1 VTLAE
6 PGCVRGPE
14 AAPGEHRL
22 FFQGDGRLEGMLGW
36 PERDDIGEAGDSGAT
51 AGSALGAT
59 VNGGVVICHPYPPN
73 GANMDLPV
81 VHGMAKCCRQRQF
94 VSLRFNFRSVGA
106 SEGSFSG
113 TEEDRDVA
121 AAVSHVSAELRPVG
135 GPEVRLPLGLAGW
148 SFGSVM
154 AARAAAGLPE
164 VKALALI
171 GFVPNWEH
179 LPADTYERL
188 AGYHGPVLAVCA
200 ENDHHGTPDEVEK
213 VLAGLGLRPH
223 IQVVPGADHYLM
235 GRHREVAELVAD
247 FFAEAL
253 VV

>member
-1 VTLAE
+1 
-6 PGCVRGPE
+6 
-14 AAPGEHRL
+14 L

-36 PERDDIGEAGDSGAT
+36 PDREDAGVAGA
-51 AGSALGAT
+51 ALGVA
-59 VNGGVVICHPYPPN
+59 VKGGVVVCHPYPPN

-81 VHGMAKCCRQRQF
+81 VHRIAKVCRQRQF
-94 VSLRFNFRSVGA
+94 ASLRFNFRSVGA
-106 SEGSFSG
+106 SDGSFSG

-121 AAVSHVSAELRPVG
+121 AAVECLSAELRRVR
-135 GPEVRLPLGLAGW
+135 GPEARLPMGLAGW

-164 VKALALI
+164 VKALALV

-188 AGYHGPVLAVCA
+188 AGYCGPVLAVCA

-213 VLAGLGLRPH
+213 VLSELGLRPQ
-223 IQVVPGADHYLM
+223 IQVVLGADHYLM
-235 GRHREVAELVAD
+235 GRHREVAEVVAG
-247 FFAEAL
+247 FLAEAL
-253 VV
+253 AG